1 MSIFAKADRARVGA
15 KRLKLVAPALLLLAA
30 PLSVASASGASA
42 DDRSGDNDCYTIDEQ
57 CVPFDTITE
66 DTDVFLAR
74 AADGSTK
81 GWTDFDDYKAYVKAH
96 FDLDLKKDGDK
107 LVVVTDDEGGGDGAG
122 KALVNHRGAAQRRA
136 GRFAIFYDR
145 SKPKGDAFIMRS
157 PDFIPDLKK
166 LDRPSGGSWNDR
178 ISSVSTGP
186 GAIAQ
191 VCLKKA
197 CAGGPAFFFEVPPG
211 NNLQLTGGLNNEAS
225 AVGVFH

>member
-30 PLSVASASGASA
+30 PLSVSSASGASA

-186 GAIAQ
+186 GAVAL